1 MKKAKSEN
9 PKRSKSLKP
18 AASSADV
25 GATTSAE
32 SPAKASNAPAGVNSA
47 APAAR
52 TVRAKKPKAAAK
64 PAKPAKPARKRAARK
79 VTKRYSPEAKAE
91 ILQFVRNHDSAKG
104 RGGKSAAVREFGV
117 SALTLSNWLK
127 ASKAEGKPTKARPDT
142 AGRIPKSGKGGK
154 TVDAGVGG
162 IEKTLK
168 RMLEIRNQIGALKTE
183 FEALKARI

>member
-1 MKKAKSEN
+1 MNKKAKSKN
-9 PKRSKSLKP
+9 SKRSKSLKT
-18 AASSADV
+18 A
-25 GATTSAE
+25 TSAV
-32 SPAKASNAPAGVNSA
+32 SPAEPSNTPAGVTSA

-52 TVRAKKPKAAAK
+52 TVRSKKPKAAAT
-64 PAKPAKPARKRAARK
+64 PAKPAKPARKRAAK
-79 VTKRYSPEAKAE
+79 KIAKRYSPEAKAE
-91 ILQFVRNHDSAKG
+91 ILQFIRNHDSANG